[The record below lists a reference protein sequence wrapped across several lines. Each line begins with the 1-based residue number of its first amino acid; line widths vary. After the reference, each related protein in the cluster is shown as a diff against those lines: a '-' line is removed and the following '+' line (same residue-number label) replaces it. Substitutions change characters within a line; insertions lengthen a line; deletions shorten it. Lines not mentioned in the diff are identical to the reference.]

1 MNGVDFS
8 SVNRGDAINFRL
20 VFSLD
25 LLLICSELKEASKT
39 DFVFVAGWEKKMTS
53 KQRNKYA

>member
-39 DFVFVAGWEKKMTS
+39 DFVFVAGWEKK
-53 KQRNKYA
+53 